1 MNMKKVGLTALA
13 ASLVSFSANAG
24 EMTVS
29 GAASMNVSGYS
40 AGANG
45 NNPKTFSMGD
55 QFTVSGGGELDN
67 GMTVSMS
74 IQMDGQI
81 MDDHSVTVTS
91 EEMGTLTL
99 AGHGGSSATTSIDAS
114 VAGDIWDGFDT
125 PAGGTPIAIGVTG
138 AALLD
143 SGPGNNSVFYTL
155 PSLMDGLSVFASLN
169 PQESEVNETETGY
182 GVTYTGIEGLTA
194 SYATTD
200 IESGATA
207 TSGDHTAM
215 KLSYAYGP
223 VTVGYSKSDH
233 DTGTDSSDTELSAV
247 SVAYT
252 VSDELSV
259 SYGTEEISRGG
270 SANTEDAEYT
280 ALVVAYT
287 SGGMTLTGKMETAD
301 NVDNTT
307 SAAADQEFWGL
318 TAAFAF

>member
-24 EMTVS
+24 ELAVS
-29 GAASMNVSGYS
+29 GGASITVAGYS

-45 NNPKTFSMGD
+45 NNPKSFTMGD

-67 GMTVSMS
+67 GMNVSLS

-81 MDDHSVTVTS
+81 MDDHSVTVSS
-91 EEMGTLTL
+91 EGMGTLVF
-99 AGHGGSSATTSIDAS
+99 AGHGGSSATSSIDGS
-114 VAGDIWDGFDT
+114 VAGDIWDGFDG
-125 PAGGTPIAIGVTG
+125 AAAVAVGVTG
-138 AALLD
+138 AAMND
-143 SGPGNNSVFYTL
+143 SGPGDNSVFYTL
-155 PSLMDGLSVFASLN
+155 PSMVDGLSVFASLN
-169 PQESEVNETETGY
+169 PQEGGVNETETGF
-182 GVTYTGIEGLTA
+182 GATYTGIEGLTA

-223 VTVGYSKSDH
+223 VTVGYSKNDH
-233 DTGTDSSDTELSAV
+233 DTGTTGSDTELSSV
-247 SVAYT
+247 SLAYT

-259 SYGTEEISRGG
+259 SYGTEELSVGG
-270 SANTEDAEYT
+270 TATDAEYT

-301 NVDNTT
+301 NVDNSTN
-307 SAAADQEFWGL
+307 ANADQEYWGL

>member
-1 MNMKKVGLTALA
+1 MNMKKLGLTALA

-29 GAASMNVSGYS
+29 GAASISVGGYS
-40 AGANG
+40 AEKG

-67 GMTVSMS
+67 GMNVSLS

-81 MDDHSVTVTS
+81 MDDHSVTVS
-91 EEMGTLTL
+91 SDEMGTLVF

-114 VAGDIWDGFDT
+114 VAGDIWDGFDG
-125 PAGGTPIAIGVTG
+125 AAAVAVGITG
-138 AALLD
+138 AALKD
-143 SGPGNNSVFYTL
+143 SGPGDNSVFYTL
-155 PSLMDGLSVFASLN
+155 PSVMDGLSVFASLN
-169 PQESEVNETETGY
+169 PQESAVNETETGY
-182 GVTYTGIEGLTA
+182 GATYTGIDGLTV

-200 IESGATA
+200 IESGTTA

-215 KLSYAYGP
+215 KVSYAYGP
-223 VTVGYSKSDH
+223 LTVGYSNSDH
-233 DTGTDSSDTELSAV
+233 DTGTASSDTKLTAYSI
-247 SVAYT
+247 AYT

-259 SYGTEEISRGG
+259 SYGTEDLSVGG
-270 SANTEDAEYT
+270 TTTDAEYS

-287 SGGMTLTGKMETAD
+287 SGGMTLTGKMESAD
-301 NVDNTT
+301 NVDNSTA
-307 SAAADQEFWGL
+307 AAADQEYYIL

>member
-29 GAASMNVSGYS
+29 GAASLGLSGYS

-45 NNPKTFSMGD
+45 NNPKTFSMGN

-67 GMTVSMS
+67 GMTVSLSM
-74 IQMDGQI
+74 QI
-81 MDDHSVTVTS
+81 DSGVPFDDHSLTIS
-91 EEMGTLTL
+91 SDEMGTLKFN
-99 AGHGGSSATTSIDAS
+99 GHGGSSATTSIDAS
-114 VAGDIWDGFDT
+114 VAGDIWDGFDG
-125 PAGGTPIAIGVTG
+125 AAAVAVGVTG
-138 AALLD
+138 AALKD
-143 SGPGNNSVFYTL
+143 SGPGDNSVLYTL
-155 PSLMDGLSVFASLN
+155 PSMMDGLSIFASLN
-169 PQESEVNETETGY
+169 PQESAVNETETGY
-182 GVTYTGIEGLTA
+182 GATYTGIEGLTV

-215 KLSYAYGP
+215 KVSYAYGP
-223 VTVGYSKSDH
+223 VTVGYSNSDH
-233 DTGTDSSDTELSAV
+233 DTGTASSDTKLTAYNI
-247 SVAYT
+247 AYT

-259 SYGTEEISRGG
+259 SYGTEELSVGG
-270 SANTEDAEYT
+270 TTVDAEYS

-287 SGGMTLTGKMETAD
+287 SGGMTITGKMENAD
-301 NVDNTT
+301 NVDN
-307 SAAADQEFWGL
+307 SNNANADQEFWGL

>member
-24 EMTVS
+24 EMAVS

-67 GMTVSMS
+67 GMNVSMS

-81 MDDHSVTVTS
+81 MDDHSVTVS
-91 EEMGTLTL
+91 SDEMGTLTL
-99 AGHGGSSATTSIDAS
+99 AGHGGSSATTSIDGS
-114 VAGDIWDGFDT
+114 VAGDIWDGFDGAAT
-125 PAGGTPIAIGVTG
+125 VAVGVTG
-138 AALLD
+138 AALKD
-143 SGPGNNSVFYTL
+143 SGPGDNSVFYTL

-169 PQESEVNETETGY
+169 PQEGGVNETETGY

-233 DTGTDSSDTELSAV
+233 DTGTDSSDTELSSV
-247 SVAYT
+247 SIAYT

-259 SYGTEEISRGG
+259 SYGTEELSVGG
-270 SANTEDAEYT
+270 TTVDAEYS

-287 SGGMTLTGKMETAD
+287 SGGMTLTGKMENAD
-301 NVDNTT
+301 NVDN
-307 SAAADQEFWGL
+307 SNNANADQEFWGL

>member
-24 EMTVS
+24 ELSVS

-67 GMTVSMS
+67 GMNVSMS

-81 MDDHSVTVTS
+81 MDDHSVTVS
-91 EEMGTLTL
+91 SDEMGTLTL
-99 AGHGGSSATTSIDAS
+99 AGHGGSSATTSIDKS
-114 VAGDIWDGFDT
+114 VAGDIWDGFDG
-125 PAGGTPIAIGVTG
+125 AAAVAVGVTG
-138 AALLD
+138 VALKD

-155 PSLMDGLSVFASLN
+155 PSIMDGLSVFASYN
-169 PQESEVNETETGY
+169 PQESGVNETETGY

-233 DTGTDSSDTELSAV
+233 DTGTDSSDTELSSV
-247 SVAYT
+247 SIAYT

-259 SYGTEEISRGG
+259 SYGTEELSVGG
-270 SANTEDAEYT
+270 TTVDAEYS

-287 SGGMTLTGKMETAD
+287 SGGMTLTGKMENAD
-301 NVDNTT
+301 NVDN
-307 SAAADQEFWGL
+307 SNNANADQEFWGL

>member
-24 EMTVS
+24 ELSVS

-67 GMTVSMS
+67 GMNVSMS

-81 MDDHSVTVTS
+81 MDDHSVTVS
-91 EEMGTLTL
+91 SDEMGTLTL
-99 AGHGGSSATTSIDAS
+99 AGHGGSSATTSIDKS
-114 VAGDIWDGFDT
+114 VAGDIWDGFDG
-125 PAGGTPIAIGVTG
+125 AAAVAVGVTG
-138 AALLD
+138 AALKD
-143 SGPGNNSVFYTL
+143 SGPGDNSVFYTL

-169 PQESEVNETETGY
+169 PQEGGVNETETGY

-233 DTGTDSSDTELSAV
+233 DTGTDSSDTELSSV
-247 SVAYT
+247 SIAYT

-259 SYGTEEISRGG
+259 SYGTEELSVGG
-270 SANTEDAEYT
+270 TTVDAEYS

-287 SGGMTLTGKMETAD
+287 SGGMTLTGKMENAD
-301 NVDNTT
+301 NVDN
-307 SAAADQEFWGL
+307 SNNANADQEFWGL

>member
-1 MNMKKVGLTALA
+1 MTKIKKIGLTALA

-67 GMTVSMS
+67 GMNVSMS

-81 MDDHSVTVTS
+81 MDDHSVTVSS
-91 EEMGTLTL
+91 EGMGTLTL

-114 VAGDIWDGFDT
+114 VAGDIWDGFDG
-125 PAGGTPIAIGVTG
+125 AAAVAVGVTG
-138 AALLD
+138 AALKD

-169 PQESEVNETETGY
+169 PQEGGVNETETGY

-259 SYGTEEISRGG
+259 SYGTEELSVGG
-270 SANTEDAEYT
+270 TTVDAEYS

-287 SGGMTLTGKMETAD
+287 SGGMTLTGKMENAD
-301 NVDNTT
+301 NVNNSNDAN
-307 SAAADQEFWGL
+307 ADQEFWGL

>member
-1 MNMKKVGLTALA
+1 MKKVGLTALA

-67 GMTVSMS
+67 GMNVSMS

-81 MDDHSVTVTS
+81 MDDHSVTVSS
-91 EEMGTLTL
+91 EGMGTLTL

-114 VAGDIWDGFDT
+114 VAGDIWDGFDG
-125 PAGGTPIAIGVTG
+125 ASAVAVGVTG

-155 PSLMDGLSVFASLN
+155 PSIMDGLSVFASLN
-169 PQESEVNETETGY
+169 PQEGGVNETETGY

-247 SVAYT
+247 SIAYT

-259 SYGTEEISRGG
+259 SYGTEELSVGG
-270 SANTEDAEYT
+270 TTVDAEYS

-287 SGGMTLTGKMETAD
+287 SGGMTLTGKMENAD
-301 NVDNTT
+301 NVDN
-307 SAAADQEFWGL
+307 SNNANADQEFWGL

>member
-29 GAASMNVSGYS
+29 GAASLGLSGYS

-45 NNPKTFSMGD
+45 NNPKTFSMGN

-67 GMTVSMS
+67 GMTVSLSM
-74 IQMDGQI
+74 QI
-81 MDDHSVTVTS
+81 DSGVPFDDHSLTIS
-91 EEMGTLTL
+91 SDEMGTLKFN
-99 AGHGGSSATTSIDAS
+99 GHGGSSATTSIDAS
-114 VAGDIWDGFDT
+114 VAGDIWDGFDG
-125 PAGGTPIAIGVTG
+125 AAAVAVGVTG
-138 AALLD
+138 AALKD
-143 SGPGNNSVFYTL
+143 SGPGDNSVLYTL

-169 PQESEVNETETGY
+169 PQESAVNETETGY
-182 GVTYTGIEGLTA
+182 GITYTGVEGLTV

-215 KLSYAYGP
+215 KVSYAYGP
-223 VTVGYSKSDH
+223 VTVGYSNSDH
-233 DTGTDSSDTELSAV
+233 DTGTASSDTKLTAYNI
-247 SVAYT
+247 AYT

-259 SYGTEEISRGG
+259 SYGSEELSVGG
-270 SANTEDAEYT
+270 TTVDAEYT
-280 ALVVAYT
+280 AVVVAYT
-287 SGGMTLTGKMETAD
+287 SGGMTITGKMENAD
-301 NVDNTT
+301 NVDN
-307 SAAADQEFWGL
+307 SNNANADQEFWGL

>member
-91 EEMGTLTL
+91 EDMGTLTL

-114 VAGDIWDGFDT
+114 VAGDIWDGFDG
-125 PAGGTPIAIGVTG
+125 ASAVAVGVTG
-138 AALLD
+138 AGLLD

-155 PSLMDGLSVFASLN
+155 PSIMDGLSVFASLN
-169 PQESEVNETETGY
+169 PQEGGVNETETGY

-247 SVAYT
+247 SIAYT

-259 SYGTEEISRGG
+259 SYGTEELSVGG
-270 SANTEDAEYT
+270 TTVDAEYS

-287 SGGMTLTGKMETAD
+287 SGGMTLTGKMENAD
-301 NVDNTT
+301 NVDN
-307 SAAADQEFWGL
+307 SNNANADQEFWGL

>member
-1 MNMKKVGLTALA
+1 MTKIKKIGLTALA

-24 EMTVS
+24 ELSVS

-40 AGANG
+40 AGGDG

-81 MDDHSVTVTS
+81 MDDHSVTVS
-91 EEMGTLTL
+91 SDEMGTLTL
-99 AGHGGSSATTSIDAS
+99 AGHGGSSATSSIDKS
-114 VAGDIWDGFDT
+114 VAGDIWDGFDG
-125 PAGGTPIAIGVTG
+125 AAEVAVGVTG
-138 AALLD
+138 VKPKD
-143 SGPGNNSVFYTL
+143 SSPGDNSVFYTL

-169 PQESEVNETETGY
+169 PQEGGVNQTESGY

-247 SVAYT
+247 SIAYT

-259 SYGTEEISRGG
+259 SYGTEELSVGG
-270 SANTEDAEYT
+270 TTVDAEYS

-301 NVDNTT
+301 NVDN
-307 SAAADQEFWGL
+307 SNNANADQEFWGL

>member
-1 MNMKKVGLTALA
+1 
-13 ASLVSFSANAG
+13 
-24 EMTVS
+24 MTVS

-67 GMTVSMS
+67 GMNVSIS
-74 IQMDGQI
+74 FQMDGQI
-81 MDDHSVTVTS
+81 MDDHSVRVSS
-91 EEMGTLTL
+91 EGMGTLTFH
-99 AGHGGSSATTSIDAS
+99 GHGGSSATTSIDKS
-114 VAGDIWDGFDT
+114 VAGDIWDGFDG
-125 PAGGTPIAIGVTG
+125 AAAVAVGVTG
-138 AALLD
+138 VKPKD
-143 SGPGNNSVFYTL
+143 SSPGDDSVFYTL
-155 PSLMDGLSVFASLN
+155 PSLMDGLSIFASLN
-169 PQESEVNETETGY
+169 PQESAVNETETGY

-200 IESGATA
+200 VESGTTA

-233 DTGTDSSDTELSAV
+233 DTGTDSSDTELSSV
-247 SVAYT
+247 SIAYT

-259 SYGTEEISRGG
+259 SYGTEELSVGG
-270 SANTEDAEYT
+270 TTVDAEYS

>member
-29 GAASMNVSGYS
+29 GAASLGLSGYS

-45 NNPKTFSMGD
+45 NNPKTFSMGN

-67 GMTVSMS
+67 GLTVALSM
-74 IQMDGQI
+74 QI
-81 MDDHSVTVTS
+81 DSGVPFDDHSLTISS
-91 EEMGTLTL
+91 EDMGTLVF

-114 VAGDIWDGFDT
+114 VAGDIWDGFDG
-125 PAGGTPIAIGVTG
+125 AAAVAVGVTG
-138 AALLD
+138 AALKD
-143 SGPGNNSVFYTL
+143 SGPGDNSVLYTL
-155 PSLMDGLSVFASLN
+155 PSMMDGLSVFASLN
-169 PQESEVNETETGY
+169 PQEGGVNETETGY
-182 GVTYTGIEGLTA
+182 GATYTGVEGLTV

-215 KLSYAYGP
+215 KVSYAYGP
-223 VTVGYSKSDH
+223 VTVGYSNSDH
-233 DTGTDSSDTELSAV
+233 DTGTASSDTKLTAYNI
-247 SVAYT
+247 AYT

-259 SYGTEEISRGG
+259 SYGSEELSVGG
-270 SANTEDAEYT
+270 TTVDAEYS

-287 SGGMTLTGKMETAD
+287 SGGMTITGKMENAD
-301 NVDNTT
+301 NVDN
-307 SAAADQEFWGL
+307 SNNANADQEFWGL

>member
-29 GAASMNVSGYS
+29 GAASLGLSGYS

-45 NNPKTFSMGD
+45 NNPKTFSMGN

-67 GMTVSMS
+67 GMTVALSM
-74 IQMDGQI
+74 QI
-81 MDDHSVTVTS
+81 DSGVPFDDHSLTIS
-91 EEMGTLTL
+91 SDEMGTLKFN
-99 AGHGGSSATTSIDAS
+99 GHGGSSATTSIDAS
-114 VAGDIWDGFDT
+114 VAGDIWDGFDG
-125 PAGGTPIAIGVTG
+125 AAAVAVGVTG
-138 AALLD
+138 AALKD
-143 SGPGNNSVFYTL
+143 SGPGDNSVLYTL

-169 PQESEVNETETGY
+169 PQEGGVNETETGY
-182 GVTYTGIEGLTA
+182 GATYTGVEGLTV

-215 KLSYAYGP
+215 KVSYAYGP
-223 VTVGYSKSDH
+223 VTVGYSNSDH
-233 DTGTDSSDTELSAV
+233 DTGTASSDTKLTAYNI
-247 SVAYT
+247 AYT

-259 SYGTEEISRGG
+259 SYGSEELSVGG
-270 SANTEDAEYT
+270 TTVDAEYT
-280 ALVVAYT
+280 AVVVAYT
-287 SGGMTLTGKMETAD
+287 SGGMTITGKMENAD
-301 NVDNTT
+301 NVDN
-307 SAAADQEFWGL
+307 SNNANADQEFWGL

>member
-29 GAASMNVSGYS
+29 GAASLGLSGYS

-45 NNPKTFSMGD
+45 NNPKTFSMGN

-67 GMTVSMS
+67 GMTIALSM
-74 IQMDGQI
+74 QI
-81 MDDHSVTVTS
+81 DSGVPFDDHSLTIS
-91 EEMGTLTL
+91 SDEMGTLKFN
-99 AGHGGSSATTSIDAS
+99 GHGGSSATTSIDAS
-114 VAGDIWDGFDT
+114 VAGDIWDGFDG
-125 PAGGTPIAIGVTG
+125 AAAVAVGVTG
-138 AALLD
+138 AALKD
-143 SGPGNNSVFYTL
+143 SGPGDNSVLYTL
-155 PSLMDGLSVFASLN
+155 PSMMDGLSIFASLN
-169 PQESEVNETETGY
+169 PQESAVNETETGY
-182 GVTYTGIEGLTA
+182 GATYTGIEGLTV

-215 KLSYAYGP
+215 KVSYAYGP
-223 VTVGYSKSDH
+223 VTVGYSNSDH
-233 DTGTDSSDTELSAV
+233 DTGTASSDTKLTAYNI
-247 SVAYT
+247 AYT

-259 SYGTEEISRGG
+259 SYGTEELSVGG
-270 SANTEDAEYT
+270 TTVDAEYS

-287 SGGMTLTGKMETAD
+287 SGGMTITGKMENAD
-301 NVDNTT
+301 NVDN
-307 SAAADQEFWGL
+307 SNNANADQEFWGL

>member
-29 GAASMNVSGYS
+29 GAASLGLSGYS

-45 NNPKTFSMGD
+45 NNPKTFSMGN

-67 GMTVSMS
+67 GMTVSLSM
-74 IQMDGQI
+74 QI
-81 MDDHSVTVTS
+81 DSGVPFDDHSLTIS
-91 EEMGTLTL
+91 SDEMGTLKFN
-99 AGHGGSSATTSIDAS
+99 GHGGSSATTSIDAS
-114 VAGDIWDGFDT
+114 VAGDIWDGFDG
-125 PAGGTPIAIGVTG
+125 AAAVAVGVTG
-138 AALLD
+138 AALKD
-143 SGPGNNSVFYTL
+143 SGPGDNSVLYTL
-155 PSLMDGLSVFASLN
+155 PSMMDGLSIFASLN
-169 PQESEVNETETGY
+169 PQESAVNETETGY
-182 GVTYTGIEGLTA
+182 GLTYTGVEGLTV

-215 KLSYAYGP
+215 KVSYAYGP
-223 VTVGYSKSDH
+223 VTVGYSNSDH
-233 DTGTDSSDTELSAV
+233 DTGTASSDTKLTAYNI
-247 SVAYT
+247 AYT

-259 SYGTEEISRGG
+259 SYGTEDLSVG
-270 SANTEDAEYT
+270 SNATDAEYS

-287 SGGMTLTGKMETAD
+287 SGGMTLTGKMESAD
-301 NVDNTT
+301 NVDHST
-307 SAAADQEFWGL
+307 SAAADQEYYIL

>member
-29 GAASMNVSGYS
+29 GGASITVAGYS
-40 AGANG
+40 AGAMDN
-45 NNPKTFSMGD
+45 KAKSFTMGD

-67 GMTVSMS
+67 GMNVSLS

-81 MDDHSVTVTS
+81 MDDHSLTVSS
-91 EEMGTLTL
+91 EGMGTLVFH
-99 AGHGGSSATTSIDAS
+99 GHGGSSATSSIDGS
-114 VAGDIWDGFDT
+114 VAGDIWDGFDG
-125 PAGGTPIAIGVTG
+125 AAAVAVGVTG
-138 AALLD
+138 AAMND
-143 SGPGNNSVFYTL
+143 SAPGDNSILYTL
-155 PSLMDGLSVFASLN
+155 PSMVDGLSVFASLN
-169 PQESEVNETETGY
+169 PQEQATNETETGY

-215 KLSYAYGP
+215 KVSYAYGP
-223 VTVGYSKSDH
+223 VTVGYSKNDH
-233 DTGTDSSDTELSAV
+233 DTGTTGSDTELTAWSI
-247 SVAYT
+247 AYT

-259 SYGTEEISRGG
+259 SYGAEELAVG
-270 SANTEDAEYT
+270 SNATDAEYS
-280 ALVVAYT
+280 AVVVAYT
-287 SGGMTLTGKMETAD
+287 SGGMTLTGKMESAD
-301 NVDNTT
+301 NVDHSA
-307 SAAADQEFWGL
+307 SAAADQEYWGL